1 MCERFW
7 RKTALAG
14 QGGLIRV
21 RMAVIRDMFT
31 YLRSPDMFSARRL
44 FTPDAV
50 LDLLKLLGF
59 CYLMLLLSGIIMGVV
74 FQAAGVSMPEPA
86 DEFTEMMNS
95 RNFIFLAAIM
105 APLVEEV
112 LFRSWLGRGWGV
124 LVIAPL
130 LLSFAALLGISGAE
144 ELAPGVK
151 ITAVVIVTVAV
162 IIYLFRYVALQKTQG
177 VIETAAQKVFPYA
190 FWGSCIAFGLM
201 HLANYQGGDMGL
213 LLPLIVLPQ
222 FLIGIVLGFV
232 RMRYGLMCAMVFHG
246 SYNLSVLT
254 FFTMLSQA
262 AP

>member
-130 LLSFAALLGISGAE
+130 LLSLAALLGISGAE

-162 IIYLFRYVALQKTQG
+162 IIYLFRYVALRKTQG

-213 LLPLIVLPQ
+213 LMPLIVLPQ